1 MILLM
6 VASVDSSNYTSPTH
20 TCTHTRM
27 HVIPYTHTHSWTYTH
42 GLPPRGFSKTHLFAL
57 STMQCKRAS
66 AGFSLTRMFL
76 QC

>member
-27 HVIPYTHTHSWTYTH
+27 HAIAYTHTHSWTYTH
-42 GLPPRGFSKTHLFAL
+42 GLPPRGFSKALLFAL
-57 STMQCKRAS
+57 RTVQCKRAS
-66 AGFSLTRMFL
+66 TGFSLTRMCL